1 MNFESSS
8 PRVPF
13 SASRMWAH
21 KRLLSC
27 MSELMRLQVPLR
39 YELLIAL
46 RADKWPFPCM
56 RAHMCFEV
64 ASFWKLLQTL
74 FKRADELK
82 GEARINKN
90 WHHNI
95 TGIKCGSS
103 YTYIMPMSLL
113 RRNDH
118 REIRF
123 YWVHADSIH
132 PFPLY
137 FKLHGN
143 TNLGLLCT
151 VRDRVWW
158 RLFLGYLWFFE
169 VEVVKMVVHQF
180 RLVSD

>member
-1 MNFESSS
+1 M
-8 PRVPF
+8 
-13 SASRMWAH
+13 A
-21 KRLLSC
+21 
-27 MSELMRLQVPLR
+27 VPLYACAYVFWGCQFLKTPSNTFQKGR
-39 YELLIAL
+39 WE
-46 RADKWPFPCM
+46 PSFPLS
-56 RAHMCFEV
+56 V
-64 ASFWKLLQTL
+64 SSL
-74 FKRADELK
+74 FRFELK

-151 VRDRVWW
+151 VRDRVRW

-180 RLVSD
+180 RLVSDEHIVFISSLAFKQSKLTAVFLDNFEI